1 MLAFWMGLLAVRGVL
16 SAHLRSNVSQVS
28 ATAAGSR
35 SFYQS
40 EPQCQCV
47 ANNPAWKK
55 TERTEPKCIF
65 IDLGAADG
73 NTFAKFLENDYG
85 PVKDC
90 PSGKWEAFLLEANPQ
105 FTKELNSL
113 QENFPGQ
120 VHSLAEHAAF
130 SCEGTT
136 SFFIDADATHNHWG
150 SSMMSDAPDAKKSG
164 DVKVTVPMLNVVQLI
179 AENVRPDDWVMLKV
193 DVEGAEYNLIP
204 CLAQF
209 SEAGMVDRMYLE
221 EHWWF
226 PSITEAAKS
235 ALAEAKK
242 QLVGKHV
249 DIPNYYSET

>member
-1 MLAFWMGLLAVRGVL
+1 MPWIWVAIIAAHGALA
-16 SAHLRSNVSQVS
+16 AHLRSNASHAS
-28 ATAAGSR
+28 AQSAAAM
-35 SFYQS
+35 SFFQA

-47 ANNPAWKK
+47 ANNAEWKK
-55 TERTEPKCIF
+55 TSRAEPKCIF

-85 PVKDC
+85 PLKNC

-120 VHSLAEHAAF
+120 VHSLADHAAF

-136 SFFIDADATHNHWG
+136 SFFIDADASHNHWG
-150 SSMMSDAPDAKKSG
+150 SSLMSDAPDAVKSG
-164 DVKVTVPMLNVVQLI
+164 EVKVTVPMVNVVQLI

-193 DVEGAEYNLIP
+193 DIEGAEYNLIP

-209 SEAGMVDRMYLE
+209 KDAGVVDRMYLE

-226 PSITEAAKS
+226 PSITDDAKS
-235 ALAEAKK
+235 NLAASK
-242 QLVGKHV
+242 QQLLAKHV
-249 DIPNYYSET
+249 DIPKYYSPS

>member
-1 MLAFWMGLLAVRGVL
+1 MFAFWMGLLAVRGVL
-16 SAHLRSNVSQVS
+16 SAHLRSNASHVS
-28 ATAAGSR
+28 ATAGGGR

-85 PVKDC
+85 PVKNC

>member
-1 MLAFWMGLLAVRGVL
+1 MLRLASVLLGTASAVY
-16 SAHLRSNVSQVS
+16 LRSNVSHSAVHEVS
-28 ATAAGSR
+28 TL
-35 SFYQS
+35 SFYQD
-40 EPQCQCV
+40 EPTCQCV

-55 TERTEPKCIF
+55 TTRTEPKCIF

-73 NTFAKFLENDYG
+73 NTFAKFLENGYG

-90 PSGKWEAFLLEANPQ
+90 PSGKWEAFLMEANPQ
-105 FTKELNSL
+105 FTKELGAL
-113 QENFPGQ
+113 EENFPGQ

-136 SFFIDADATHNHWG
+136 SFFIDKDASHNHWG
-150 SSMMSDAPDAKKSG
+150 SSMMSDAPDAVKSG
-164 DVKVTVPMLNVVQLI
+164 KVKVTVPMTNIVQLI

-193 DVEGAEYNLIP
+193 DIEGAEYNLIP

-209 SEAGMVDRMYLE
+209 SDAGLVDRMYLE

-226 PSITEAAKS
+226 PSITDASKS
-235 ALAEAKK
+235 ALAEGKK
-242 QLVGKHV
+242 ELVAKHV

>member
-1 MLAFWMGLLAVRGVL
+1 MFAVWVGLLAVRVL
-16 SAHLRSNVSQVS
+16 HAAHLRSNVSH
-28 ATAAGSR
+28 AAAQTTEIR
-35 SFYQS
+35 SFYQA

-55 TERTEPKCIF
+55 TQRTEPKCIF

-85 PVKDC
+85 RVKDC

-105 FTKELNSL
+105 FTKELSSL
-113 QENFPGQ
+113 SENFPGQ

-136 SFFIDADATHNHWG
+136 SFFIDKDATHNHWG
-150 SSMMSDAPDAKKSG
+150 SSMMSDAPDAVKSG
-164 DVKVTVPMLNVVQLI
+164 EVKVTVPMTNVVQLI
-179 AENVRPDDWVMLKV
+179 AENVLPEDWVMLKV
-193 DVEGAEYNLIP
+193 DIEGAEYNFIP
-204 CLAQF
+204 CLAQS
-209 SEAGMVDRMYLE
+209 SEASLVDRMYLE

-226 PSITEAAKS
+226 PSITETDKA

-242 QLVGKHV
+242 QLVSKKV

>member
-1 MLAFWMGLLAVRGVL
+1 MFAALVFLALTAHA
-16 SAHLRSNVSQVS
+16 AHLRSNVSYADVR
-28 ATAAGSR
+28 AAGTR
-35 SFYQS
+35 SLYQAD
-40 EPQCQCV
+40 PQCQCV
-47 ANNPAWKK
+47 ANNPNWKK

-73 NTFAKFLENDYG
+73 NTFSKFLEDDYG
-85 PVKDC
+85 SVKGC

-105 FTKELNSL
+105 FTKELNAL

-136 SFFIDADATHNHWG
+136 SFFIDKDATHNHWG
-150 SSMMSDAPDAKKSG
+150 SSMMSDAPDAVKSG
-164 DVKVTVPMLNVVQLI
+164 DVKVTVPMINVVQLI

-193 DVEGAEYNLIP
+193 DIEGAEYNLIP
-204 CLAQF
+204 CLAEF
-209 SEAGMVDRMYLE
+209 ADAGLVDRMYLE

-235 ALAEAKK
+235 ALAKGK
-242 QLVGKHV
+242 QQLQQKHV
-249 DIPNYYSET
+249 DIPAYYSHT